1 MENSN
6 FSDKVIEALSIDTVI
21 FGFEKSKLFVLLVKH
36 GEGKYAGQW
45 ALPGGFIKYNE
56 SVDDAAYRI
65 LTDQTA
71 VRDIFLE
78 ELKTFGEVNR
88 YPERRVIT
96 VAYYALV
103 NKQNFELNAGASVSD
118 VRWFNIHEVP
128 SLLFDHNDILDYG
141 FNHLKHKIQ
150 HEPIGFN
157 LLPRK
162 FTLLQIKEL
171 YEAILE
177 TELDKSNFRRKFIN
191 MNLLVACNEKQK
203 DVAHRAARLYR
214 FDESV
219 YNNLLKKGF
228 VFEV

>member
-6 FSDKVIEALSIDTVI
+6 FSEKVIEALSIDTVI
-21 FGFEKSKLFVLLVKH
+21 FGFEASKLFVLLVKH
-36 GEGKYAGQW
+36 GEGKYAGKW

-78 ELKTFGEVNR
+78 ELKTFGEVQR
-88 YPERRVIT
+88 YPDSRVIT

-118 VRWFNIHEVP
+118 VRWFDIHEVP
-128 SLLFDHNDILDYG
+128 HLLFDHNDILSYG
-141 FNHLKHKIQ
+141 FSHLKHKIQ

-177 TELDKSNFRRKFIN
+177 IELDKSNFRRKLIK

-219 YNNLLKKGF
+219 YNNLLRKGF